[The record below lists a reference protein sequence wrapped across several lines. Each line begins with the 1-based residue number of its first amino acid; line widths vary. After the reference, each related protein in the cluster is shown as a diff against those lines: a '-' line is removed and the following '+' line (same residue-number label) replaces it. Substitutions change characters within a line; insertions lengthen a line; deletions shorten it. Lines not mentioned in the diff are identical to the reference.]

1 MNTKLVNSVA
11 GVINAALTQNR
22 TAAGIALALESA
34 QLLMSPEK
42 AAELVALR
50 NDALNMR
57 GALSPNGFPRRVP
70 MPLGKDLAPVIEWLL
85 DRVDELEAALGTVY
99 RAEHESIVMG
109 YYRTR
114 EAARDHCMTVAR
126 RETPGASLE
135 WRTDEPTED
144 DSPEE
149 LFDLGDRD
157 KPFGIG
163 YIVTPLEVPAEYD
176 PDADE

>member
-1 MNTKLVNSVA
+1 MNTRLVNSAA

-22 TAAGIALALESA
+22 TAAGIALALDSA

-42 AAELVALR
+42 AAELEALELGAVDGRVSATCEDPTHPTWLRAEDDQRGCPWCRVA
-50 NDALNMR
+50 
-57 GALSPNGFPRRVP
+57 
-70 MPLGKDLAPVIEWLL
+70 
-85 DRVDELEAALGTVY
+85 ELEAALGTMY
-99 RAEHESIVMG
+99 RAEYESIVMG

-114 EAARDHCMTVAR
+114 EAARDHCVTVAR
-126 RETPGASLE
+126 RETPNATLE

-149 LFDLGDRD
+149 LFDLGDEPGD
-157 KPFGIG
+157 KAFGIG
-163 YIVTPLEVPAEYD
+163 YVVTPLEVPAEYD